1 MVLFLKNGECAVGNL
16 PTFFPRC
23 FSKEGINLPMRYF
36 ALATD
41 YDGTL
46 ATQGKVEEGV
56 LETLA
61 QLKASGRRLVMVTG
75 RELDDLQRTFS
86 HLDMFERIVAENGA
100 LVYNPATHEEKIL

>member
-1 MVLFLKNGECAVGNL
+1 
-16 PTFFPRC
+16 
-23 FSKEGINLPMRYF
+23 MRYF

-75 RELDDLQRTFS
+75 RLLRRKGVDRVS
-86 HLDMFERIVAENGA
+86 VGRMIVATWEPYEGGRR
-100 LVYNPATHEEKIL
+100 